1 MKITPK
7 HVFYSTRKTISL
19 KVNEEG
25 ELIVR
30 CPKKVSL
37 NYIENL
43 IARKMTWILEK
54 KKKLAETLNFLEGK
68 LYNGKN
74 FLFLGK
80 NYEINF
86 IENCSE
92 DFFFKDRLFIKN
104 CYKHKAKDLITKFYQ
119 QNAKDLIFARVEF
132 FSKKHNFKYEK
143 LRLSNAKGYFG
154 SCNNKNTLSFSWRL
168 MMAPINVI
176 DYVAV
181 HELSH
186 ILQKNHSKK
195 FWNLVEEILP
205 NYKDSQKWLKEN
217 GKILMR
223 F

>member
-37 NYIENL
+37 SYIENL
-43 IARKMTWILEK
+43 IARKTSWILEK
-54 KKKLAETLNFLEGK
+54 KKRLLEALDFLEEK
-68 LYNGKN
+68 FDGKN
-74 FLFLGK
+74 FLYLGTD
-80 NYEINF
+80 YAVNF
-86 IENCSE
+86 IENCSK
-92 DFFFKDRLFIKN
+92 DFFFKDGLFIKN
-104 CYKHKAKDLITKFYQ
+104 DYKNKPKEIIAKFYQ
-119 QNAKDLIFARVEF
+119 QNAKDLIFSRVEF
-132 FSKKHNFKYEK
+132 FSKKHDFKYTK
-143 LRLSNAKGYFG
+143 LRLSNAKGHFG
-154 SCNNKNTLSFSWRL
+154 SCNSKNTLSFSWRL
-168 MMAPINVI
+168 MMAPIDVI
-176 DYVAV
+176 DYVVV

-205 NYKDSQKWLKEN
+205 NYKESRKWLKEN
-217 GKILMR
+217 GKILMK